1 MDMSNCSQHLVIEN
15 AYVKYRYDQLRD
27 SNLQLRVELADLK
40 RKLENAY
47 KTQANTILM
56 LYEKNQ
62 DLLKIID
69 QIPPTPRRPKKLRSL
84 VEMNWND
91 VELQLEVQE
100 NNKFD

>member
-1 MDMSNCSQHLVIEN
+1 MDKSNSSQHLVIEN

-40 RKLENAY
+40 RKLENVY
-47 KTQANTILM
+47 KTQANIILM
-56 LYEKNQ
+56 LQEKNQ
-62 DLLKIID
+62 DLLKIIC